1 MDLNFQT
8 HLLLRSGSMSSR
20 LNLRY
25 LTVWLMEQCT
35 VMTQTSSL
43 PFFFF
48 LNWGI
53 VD

>member
-8 HLLLRSGSMSSR
+8 HLLLRSGSMSSP

-43 PFFFF
+43 PFFF